1 MLPPGWSQTANSS
14 IRLANAVEA
23 ARLSRRSPR
32 ERIIALPTAAR
43 SIPRRVPGAVNS
55 PVAGQGG
62 HRAEM
67 MINGQFGGGFKGLP
81 DGLLSGV
88 QQLVHFLVVS
98 EMLASIR

>member
-1 MLPPGWSQTANSS
+1 
-14 IRLANAVEA
+14 
-23 ARLSRRSPR
+23 
-32 ERIIALPTAAR
+32 
-43 SIPRRVPGAVNS
+43 
-55 PVAGQGG
+55 
-62 HRAEM
+62 M